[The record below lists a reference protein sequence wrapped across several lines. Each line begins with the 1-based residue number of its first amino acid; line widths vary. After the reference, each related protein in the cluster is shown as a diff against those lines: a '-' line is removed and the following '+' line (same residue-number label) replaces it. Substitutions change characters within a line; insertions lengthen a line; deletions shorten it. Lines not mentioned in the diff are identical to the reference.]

1 MHKRL
6 AGPVSDSKRSF
17 RVEIEKL
24 EAIVESLED
33 EDVDLDKALDLFQ
46 EGVERLKTAR
56 QLLKNSE
63 LTVQRVL
70 EEADGK
76 LMLQDDLESIP
87 PP

>member
-1 MHKRL
+1 MRKRL

-46 EGVERLKTAR
+46 EGVERLKMAR

-70 EEADGK
+70 EEADGT
-76 LMLQDDLESIP
+76 LGTRDIDL
-87 PP
+87 

>member
-1 MHKRL
+1 M
-6 AGPVSDSKRSF
+6 SDSKRSF

-63 LTVQRVL
+63 LTVRRVL
-70 EEADGK
+70 EEADGT
-76 LMLQDDLESIP
+76 LGTSDIDL
-87 PP
+87 

>member
-1 MHKRL
+1 MRKRL

-70 EEADGK
+70 EEADGT
-76 LMLQDDLESIP
+76 LGTSDIDL
-87 PP
+87 

>member
-1 MHKRL
+1 MRKRL
-6 AGPVSDSKRSF
+6 VDPVSESKKSF

-70 EEADGK
+70 EEADGT
-76 LMLQDDLESIP
+76 LGTSDIDL
-87 PP
+87 